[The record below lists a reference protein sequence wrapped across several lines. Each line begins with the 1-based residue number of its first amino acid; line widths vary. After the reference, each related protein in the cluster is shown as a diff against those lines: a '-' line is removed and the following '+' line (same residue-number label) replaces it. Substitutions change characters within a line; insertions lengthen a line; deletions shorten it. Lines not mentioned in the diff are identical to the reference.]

1 VPNLSAQERRRA
13 SRRVGSLAVQVKR
26 GLHYSQDRRVH
37 ARDNVTT
44 IGSSTSPLSRL
55 VVQSAPLSSF
65 SKWLEISAGRLLTKL
80 RCLRSTP
87 IERLS
92 SSEKF
97 FECFAIAQRQ
107 KLQHAMDRVISSF
120 AEGVID
126 KDQFTSRMNR
136 TKTSAFKEL
145 DRMPQFRA
153 TARLGPF
160 LETTSST
167 S

>member
-1 VPNLSAQERRRA
+1 
-13 SRRVGSLAVQVKR
+13 
-26 GLHYSQDRRVH
+26 
-37 ARDNVTT
+37 
-44 IGSSTSPLSRL
+44 
-55 VVQSAPLSSF
+55 
-65 SKWLEISAGRLLTKL
+65 
-80 RCLRSTP
+80 
-87 IERLS
+87 
-92 SSEKF
+92 
-97 FECFAIAQRQ
+97 
-107 KLQHAMDRVISSF
+107 MDRVISSF